1 MKVGRIG
8 DLGDVKVLR
17 EELNCVCVPGRCSGG
32 NVAVVTTVMFER
44 GAYVPTVDSM
54 C

>member
-1 MKVGRIG
+1 M
-8 DLGDVKVLR
+8 LW
-17 EELNCVCVPGRCSGG
+17 EELDCVCMPGRCSGG
-32 NVAVVTTVMFER
+32 NVVVVTTVMVEG